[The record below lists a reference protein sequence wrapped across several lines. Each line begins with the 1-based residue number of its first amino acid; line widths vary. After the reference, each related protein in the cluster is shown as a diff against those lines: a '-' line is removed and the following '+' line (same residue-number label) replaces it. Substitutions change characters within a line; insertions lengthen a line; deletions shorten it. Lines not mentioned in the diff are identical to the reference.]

1 MRRGMCLLG
10 VALLGTGCQNRTVTE
25 QARQIELLTAE
36 NRALKAKVERQAA
49 EIQRL
54 AETAQA
60 APVESS
66 PRPAGSK
73 EPFLRVEDT
82 PAYRNLSQSLD
93 ESNKLLAQLQPRVK
107 ALEEQIQVTTAE
119 NQKLAAAQNELA
131 AQLESAQASLEAAK
145 KEVQAREARLAEFEA
160 NLRKLRSETAAQSQK
175 SAQIARVLREIEEI
189 ERRRDAAA
197 NSILGRYRDV
207 TEQFRNLAVGLDGQ
221 RGTEGVVNTPV
232 DLSRI
237 QQLMALADEDLR
249 NLRSLS
255 AQAAQAQ
262 RRLTAALK

>member
-1 MRRGMCLLG
+1 MRKGIFLLG
-10 VALLGTGCQNRTVTE
+10 TALLWTGCQNKTVTE
-25 QARQIELLTAE
+25 QARRIELLTAE
-36 NRALKAKVERQAA
+36 NRELKAKVERQAA

-54 AETAQA
+54 AEMAHAT
-60 APVESS
+60 PVESL
-66 PRPAGSK
+66 PRPAGSR

-82 PAYRNLSQSLD
+82 PAYRSLSLSLD
-93 ESNKLLAQLQPRVK
+93 ESNKLLAQLQPRVR

-131 AQLESAQASLEAAK
+131 AQLESAQASLESAR

-160 NLRKLRSETAAQSQK
+160 TLRKLRSET
-175 SAQIARVLREIEEI
+175 SAQAQNARVLREIEDI

-221 RGTEGVVNTPV
+221 RGTEGVMNTPV

-249 NLRSLS
+249 NLRALS